1 MEKVYIAGVG
11 QTPVRENWEK
21 SLKELAGDA
30 ALMAMEDAEM
40 GYPEGIFMGNMMS
53 GTANKQLQL
62 GALIADWI
70 GAHHKESLSIESA
83 CGSGAAAFRAGLM
96 AVASG
101 ELSSA
106 LIVGVEKMTD
116 SPINEITASL
126 VTASDAELEG
136 DFGVSFVALNALLM
150 RRYMYEY
157 GWEARDF
164 SGFSINA
171 HANALH
177 NPNARFHNK
186 ISAADFERAGLVC
199 DPINLLD
206 ASPVCDGAAAIFIT
220 NTRPNGKH
228 RPVSVA
234 ASAAATDTISIQ
246 HRENPLQLFAAR
258 ESARKAYA
266 QAGISP
272 KDIGVFEY
280 HDAFSIMAALA
291 LESCGFCE
299 PGQGPRM
306 ALEEKI
312 KIDGEIPVA
321 TMGGLKARG
330 HPVGATGIYQLVE
343 VTLQLRGEAGA
354 TQVQR
359 NRYGMAQNIGGSG
372 SNILTHIL
380 RQE

>member
-1 MEKVYIAGVG
+1 M
-11 QTPVRENWEK
+11 
-21 SLKELAGDA
+21 
-30 ALMAMEDAEM
+30 
-40 GYPEGIFMGNMMS
+40 
-53 GTANKQLQL
+53 
-62 GALIADWI
+62 
-70 GAHHKESLSIESA
+70 
-83 CGSGAAAFRAGLM
+83 
-96 AVASG
+96 
-101 ELSSA
+101 
-106 LIVGVEKMTD
+106 
-116 SPINEITASL
+116 
-126 VTASDAELEG
+126 
-136 DFGVSFVALNALLM
+136 
-150 RRYMYEY
+150 
-157 GWEARDF
+157 
-164 SGFSINA
+164 
-171 HANALH
+171 
-177 NPNARFHNK
+177 
-186 ISAADFERAGLVC
+186 
-199 DPINLLD
+199 
-206 ASPVCDGAAAIFIT
+206 
-220 NTRPNGKH
+220 
-228 RPVSVA
+228 
-234 ASAAATDTISIQ
+234 
-246 HRENPLQLFAAR
+246 QLFAAR

-372 SNILTHIL
+372 SNIFTHIL
-380 RQE
+380 RQEW